1 MKGSECQCLLL
12 IFSLTVRDR
21 LRTKKERD
29 ILVDV
34 QHPFIVKLH
43 YGEEFYCFFPQKPT
57 CNIQLLLKG
66 SHVKNINC
74 IIIQIMILLKIEIL
88 VNTELLKC

>member
-1 MKGSECQCLLL
+1 MLFIAIWFAILYNISNFNLLTFVKSFECKCLLL
-12 IFSLTVRDR
+12 ILSLTVRDR

-43 YGEEFYCFFPQKPT
+43 YGE
-57 CNIQLLLKG
+57 
-66 SHVKNINC
+66 
-74 IIIQIMILLKIEIL
+74 
-88 VNTELLKC
+88 

>member
-1 MKGSECQCLLL
+1 MFVAHFA
-12 IFSLTVRDR
+12 IAVRDR

-43 YGEEFYCFFPQKPT
+43 YGEC
-57 CNIQLLLKG
+57 L
-66 SHVKNINC
+66 
-74 IIIQIMILLKIEIL
+74 
-88 VNTELLKC
+88 

>member
-1 MKGSECQCLLL
+1 MHFVDLSLKGFKVTMAAALFLVFL
-12 IFSLTVRDR
+12 PTALVRDR

-43 YGEEFYCFFPQKPT
+43 YGRS
-57 CNIQLLLKG
+57 NLL
-66 SHVKNINC
+66 
-74 IIIQIMILLKIEIL
+74 
-88 VNTELLKC
+88 

>member
-1 MKGSECQCLLL
+1 MLFFKYFLLQSDNISNFSLLTFVKSFEFKCLLL
-12 IFSLTVRDR
+12 ILSLTVRDR

-43 YGEEFYCFFPQKPT
+43 YGE
-57 CNIQLLLKG
+57 
-66 SHVKNINC
+66 
-74 IIIQIMILLKIEIL
+74 
-88 VNTELLKC
+88 

>member
-1 MKGSECQCLLL
+1 MAAALFLVFL
-12 IFSLTVRDR
+12 PTALVRDR

-43 YGEEFYCFFPQKPT
+43 YGGS
-57 CNIQLLLKG
+57 NLL
-66 SHVKNINC
+66 
-74 IIIQIMILLKIEIL
+74 
-88 VNTELLKC
+88 

>member
-1 MKGSECQCLLL
+1 MLFIAIWFAILYNIGNFSLLTFVKGFECQCLLL
-12 IFSLTVRDR
+12 ILSLTVRDR

-43 YGEEFYCFFPQKPT
+43 YGESNFIVLPYQ
-57 CNIQLLLKG
+57 NQYALQLWLK
-66 SHVKNINC
+66 
-74 IIIQIMILLKIEIL
+74 
-88 VNTELLKC
+88 

>member
-1 MKGSECQCLLL
+1 MHNISNFNLLTFLKGFEYLCLLL
-12 IFSLTVRDR
+12 IFSPTVRDR

-43 YGEEFYCFFPQKPT
+43 YGECNYNLFCFIETNMHFTLIEVKRVLRILNP
-57 CNIQLLLKG
+57 LL
-66 SHVKNINC
+66 SR
-74 IIIQIMILLKIEIL
+74 
-88 VNTELLKC
+88 

>member
-1 MKGSECQCLLL
+1 MPV
-12 IFSLTVRDR
+12 FVAYFVTVRDR

-43 YGEEFYCFFPQKPT
+43 YGE
-57 CNIQLLLKG
+57 
-66 SHVKNINC
+66 
-74 IIIQIMILLKIEIL
+74 
-88 VNTELLKC
+88 